1 MQYEHNFRVG
11 DRVIAI
17 EAVDGKW
24 ELVGKSGTVI
34 YLMGSTVVSVDFDEP
49 FRGGHS
55 ESGRGRAGHC
65 HHGHYS
71 SFDFE
76 PTGMPEI
83 DISISFESL
92 PK

>member
-1 MQYEHNFRVG
+1 MIYEHNFRVG

-17 EAVDGKW
+17 EAVDGRRD
-24 ELVGKSGTVI
+24 LVGKSGIVI
-34 YLMGSTVVSVDFDEP
+34 QLRGSTVVSVDFDES
-49 FRGGHS
+49 FSGGHN
-55 ESGRGRAGHC
+55 EGGRGRDGHC
-65 HHGHYS
+65 RHGYYS

-76 PTGMPEI
+76 PTDMPEI

>member
-17 EAVDGKW
+17 EAVDGKH
-24 ELVGKSGTVI
+24 ELIGKSGTVI
-34 YLMGSTVVSVDFDEP
+34 YLRGSTVVSVDFDES
-49 FRGGHS
+49 FSGGHN
-55 ESGRGRAGHC
+55 EGGRGRDGHC
-65 HHGHYS
+65 RHDRYS

-76 PTGMPEI
+76 PTDMPEI

>member
-1 MQYEHNFRVG
+1 MIYEHNFRVG

-17 EAVDGKW
+17 EAVDGKR

-34 YLMGSTVVSVDFDEP
+34 HLMGSTVVSVDFDEP

-55 ESGRGRAGHC
+55 EDGRGRAGHC
-65 HHGHYS
+65 RHGRYS

-76 PTGMPEI
+76 PTDMPEI

-92 PK
+92 PQ

>member
-1 MQYEHNFRVG
+1 MMYAHNFRVG

-17 EAVDGKW
+17 EAVDGKR

-34 YLMGSTVVSVDFDEP
+34 YLMGSTTVSVDFDES

-55 ESGRGRAGHC
+55 EDGRGRAGHC
-65 HHGHYS
+65 RHGHYS

-76 PTGMPEI
+76 SINMPEI

-92 PK
+92 PT

>member
-1 MQYEHNFRVG
+1 MMYEHNFRVG
-11 DRVIAI
+11 DRVVAV
-17 EAVDGKW
+17 EAVDGKR

-34 YLMGSTVVSVDFDEP
+34 FLRGSTVVSVEFDES
-49 FRGGHS
+49 FRGGHD
-55 ESGRGRAGHC
+55 EGGRGRDGHC
-65 HHGHYS
+65 RHGHYS

-76 PTGMPEI
+76 FTDMPEV

>member
-1 MQYEHNFRVG
+1 MMYEHNFRVG

-17 EAVDGKW
+17 EAVDGKR

-34 YLMGSTVVSVDFDEP
+34 FLRGSTVVSVEFDEF
-49 FRGGHS
+49 FRGGHD
-55 ESGRGRAGHC
+55 EGGRGRDGHC
-65 HHGHYS
+65 RHGHYS

-76 PTGMPEI
+76 STDMPEV